1 MKSKKKEATLVF
13 FPIFCIVI
21 TFITENVEMATSE
34 VTQETIVKDIK
45 SIKPEQ
51 AILEIITNAIDA

>member
-1 MKSKKKEATLVF
+1 MESVG
-13 FPIFCIVI
+13 
-21 TFITENVEMATSE
+21 MATSE

-51 AILEIITNAIDA
+51 AILEIITNAKNIHINFTQDEISGIDTITFKDDGE